1 MLIQTLKGNLA
12 HGVAYLLIGGAAFG
26 FEYWMLKQSSSLHP
40 EATATQQCINTQ
52 SGQALEVKLAS
63 SSEKDAGSADHNE
76 IISLK
81 KSLLEEQQKNQ
92 KLIALINEKSKNDN
106 SSKESNLS
114 NITEQVDSEIQ
125 QGIYSVDPATRD
137 KSIRA
142 LSQLGS
148 EWSKDFLLQIINDE
162 KEDASLK
169 RDIIYATDWHGS
181 LSDAVKIFNQ
191 NENEVIKSSVIMAIR
206 QSSLDDFE
214 KQTIDDFFHQ
224 IIFQNED
231 DFVKT
236 CILDYFAEKNRSQ
249 LSKIK
254 NELSGSEAI
263 SLSESLTK
271 HLSDILGE
279 S

>member
-26 FEYWMLKQSSSLHP
+26 FEYWMLKQSSSIHP
-40 EATATQQCINTQ
+40 EVTATQQCINAQ
-52 SGQALEVKLAS
+52 SGKALEVKLAS
-63 SSEKDAGSADHNE
+63 SSEKDAGSVDHNE

-125 QGIYSVDPATRD
+125 QGIYSIDQATRD

-206 QSSLDDFE
+206 QSNLDDFE

-224 IIFQNED
+224 IIFQNEG

-249 LSKIK
+249 LSRIK
-254 NELSGSEAI
+254 NEISGSESI